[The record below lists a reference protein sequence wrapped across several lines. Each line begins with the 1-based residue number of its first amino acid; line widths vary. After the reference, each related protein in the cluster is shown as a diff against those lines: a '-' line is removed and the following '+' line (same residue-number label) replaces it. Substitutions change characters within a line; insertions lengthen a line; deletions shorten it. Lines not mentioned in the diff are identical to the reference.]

1 MAGPMPPGPLGP
13 GYGVSDGKQHM
24 IANESGGGGNMPP
37 TVIPKEDNKFKV
49 VISAAP
55 VINKPK
61 TEKKKKKEKKAKLS
75 EPQDRED
82 TPASDISD
90 TTPKVMA
97 GPTLPVELQMEEP
110 VTMETDAEDVS
121 KKKKDKKKKFVRT
134 AAGVIWEDP
143 SLDEWDAGKIPD

>member
-1 MAGPMPPGPLGP
+1 
-13 GYGVSDGKQHM
+13 
-24 IANESGGGGNMPP
+24 
-37 TVIPKEDNKFKV
+37 
-49 VISAAP
+49 
-55 VINKPK
+55 
-61 TEKKKKKEKKAKLS
+61 LS

-110 VTMETDAEDVS
+110 VTMETEVDDVS

-143 SLDEWDAGKIPD
+143 SLDEWEISIIIDTFCLFIYLFTIGVHTFLEIILQ

>member
-1 MAGPMPPGPLGP
+1 
-13 GYGVSDGKQHM
+13 
-24 IANESGGGGNMPP
+24 MPP

-82 TPASDISD
+82 TPVTNFFFLSFFFLLTSSTSVSMVTGSSIWSSTGNVGPAITLGVVSEMSD
-90 TTPKVMA
+90 
-97 GPTLPVELQMEEP
+97 
-110 VTMETDAEDVS
+110 
-121 KKKKDKKKKFVRT
+121 
-134 AAGVIWEDP
+134 AGVS
-143 SLDEWDAGKIPD
+143 SLS